1 MDKIYKENLKAII
14 SKIDNEKE
22 AEIFL
27 ESLLTV
33 KEYKEIATRIEI
45 LKRLNRGETQR
56 NIAKDLGVSVSTVTR
71 GSKEL
76 QKHGEE
82 LIKILEKI
90 EDGN

>member
-14 SKIDNEKE
+14 SKIDNEEE
-22 AEIFL
+22 AEFFL

-76 QKHGEE
+76 QKHGED

-90 EDGN
+90 EDEN